1 MSFDI
6 PSSHPRYHSL
16 LFREKIVEGLHNRVV
31 AEAGLFAHGR
41 GESLDYF
48 LGEVTQDFGRQAAR
62 AAAARLL
69 LARHPV
75 ISVNGNAA
83 ALVPQELVALANA
96 VNAPL
101 EVNLFYRAPGRE
113 EAIEAVLKEAGAGEV
128 YGVGEA
134 ASAEIPEITHGRRKV
149 DPRGILIADVVLV
162 PLEDGDRTEAL
173 VAMGKDVL
181 TIDLN
186 PLSRTA
192 KKAHITVVDNIVRA
206 LPLITEAAYQLK
218 GLPRTAWEE
227 AGVWDNGK
235 NLAQALR
242 FYSRRL
248 ADLALEA
255 ES

>member
-6 PSSHPRYHSL
+6 PPTHPRYHSL
-16 LFREKIVEGLHNRVV
+16 LFREKIVEGLHHKVV

-48 LGEVTQDFGRQAAR
+48 LGEASQGFGRQAAR
-62 AAAARLL
+62 AVAARLL
-69 LARHPV
+69 LAHHPV

-83 ALVPQELVALANA
+83 ALVPRELVALSKE

-113 EAIEAVLKEAGAGEV
+113 EAIEAVLKAEGAQEV

-134 ASAEIPEITHGRRKV
+134 ASAEIPEITHGRRRV
-149 DPRGILIADVVLV
+149 DPRGILVADVVLV

-173 VAMGKDVL
+173 VAMGKEVL

-192 KKAHITVVDNIVRA
+192 KKAHVTVVDNIVRA
-206 LPLITEAAYQLK
+206 LPLIVEAAKDLK
-218 GLPRTAWEE
+218 TLPRSHWE
-227 AGVWDNGK
+227 AARTWDNGK
-235 NLAQALR
+235 NLAKALK
-242 FYSRRL
+242 FYSERL
-248 ADLALEA
+248 AELALEA
-255 ES
+255 EL